1 MTDTTLHAEVLAA
14 VRQVREEM
22 STVRQEISD
31 NHKETS
37 NGMEN
42 LRTKIDTNHKCLEDD
57 LKKHIVEESID
68 IETTKVAVESMTRLM
83 MEIQKTN
90 SDNSKI
96 SADTV
101 VQLGKIADTLK
112 NLEEKTINIEG
123 AFPNK
128 DLIKHH
134 DEHLTKQQKA
144 DRWNNRIEKW
154 KDDLG
159 GWLVKI
165 VLVFIAVAVWEA
177 FKVNLK

>member
-1 MTDTTLHAEVLAA
+1 MSGDLHAEVLAA

-22 STVRQEISD
+22 IVVRKELGI
-31 NHKETS
+31 NHKAVSDSVTS
-37 NGMEN
+37 
-42 LRTKIDTNHKCLEDD
+42 LRTEMNSNHQVMGDGLNH
-57 LKKHIVEESID
+57 HIKEESVEV
-68 IETTKVAVESMTRLM
+68 ETIKVAIESMTRLM

-101 VQLGKIADTLK
+101 LQLGKIADTLK

-128 DLIKHH
+128 DLVKHH

-144 DRWNNRIEKW
+144 DRWNARIEKW